1 MHEDIIEKHIRG
13 CQQGDRLS
21 QRWVFDRYYRLMF
34 GVCMRYVS
42 DRDAVQD
49 VVQEGFL
56 KVFSG
61 IDRFASKGSFEG
73 CIRRIMV
80 NTAIDHVRKEPLGQ
94 TLNEEEYPMH
104 LIEAPAEEEG
114 TLAWEGLSVHD
125 VLAAMEGLTPTYKAV
140 FNMYVFD
147 NLEHAEIAERLG
159 ISVGTSKSNLAKARR
174 NMKRILE
181 EIRRER
187 SIAHEGTGTTS
198 ETK

>member
-1 MHEDIIEKHIRG
+1 
-13 CQQGDRLS
+13 
-21 QRWVFDRYYRLMF
+21 
-34 GVCMRYVS
+34 
-42 DRDAVQD
+42 
-49 VVQEGFL
+49 
-56 KVFSG
+56 
-61 IDRFASKGSFEG
+61 
-73 CIRRIMV
+73 
-80 NTAIDHVRKEPLGQ
+80 
-94 TLNEEEYPMH
+94 MH

-125 VLAAMEGLTPTYKAV
+125 VLVAMEGLTPTYKAV